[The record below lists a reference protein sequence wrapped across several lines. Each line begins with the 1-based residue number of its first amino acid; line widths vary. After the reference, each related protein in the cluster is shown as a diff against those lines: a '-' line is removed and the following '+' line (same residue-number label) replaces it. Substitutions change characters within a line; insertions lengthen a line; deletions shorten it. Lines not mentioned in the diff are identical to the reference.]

1 MSVSLRL
8 PPRWLRTGDCCQRIR
23 SLVPA
28 TPPPGQLEDST
39 HLEPHTDHPAAGLQ
53 TQPHR
58 GQNLPSFLTYNG
70 DSHIASQRGPLKH
83 DAGEVA
89 PGAAQV
95 RRAGALDGRAVD
107 DIPERVIARAARGGN
122 IPVSNRLRPHAKPV
136 STHTRA
142 TEGRKTPPP
151 CRIRTG
157 TYVDNRAGDP
167 YAAGLGRRRRR
178 EMRNGIC
185 WECAR
190 ACASAVSTKVKLSEA
205 GLTRLSCQRSRDDT
219 A

>member
-1 MSVSLRL
+1 MSVSVSLRL
-8 PPRWLRTGDCCQRIR
+8 PPRWLRTGDCCQRTR

-39 HLEPHTDHPAAGLQ
+39 HLEPHTDQPAAGLQ
-53 TQPHR
+53 TQSHR
-58 GQNLPSFLTYNG
+58 GQNLPSKYAWHAETNGSG

-122 IPVSNRLRPHAKPV
+122 IPVSNRLRPHARHV
-136 STHTRA
+136 STHPRA
-142 TEGRKTPPP
+142 TEGRKTPP
-151 CRIRTG
+151 CRIQTGRTLI
-157 TYVDNRAGDP
+157 TERVIHM
-167 YAAGLGRRRRR
+167 L
-178 EMRNGIC
+178 
-185 WECAR
+185 
-190 ACASAVSTKVKLSEA
+190 
-205 GLTRLSCQRSRDDT
+205 RD
-219 A
+219 